1 LGARFG
7 GRPFSLRADHLY
19 SNIDLFGIVSRELP
33 GEVVRATGTR
43 PSILSRPPS
52 GRAGAARLLALA
64 TIASATTLSSSPSL
78 ALDPVI
84 DRFVAVPDCI
94 FPDPRRGILSY
105 TVSLAARIRIAAI
118 EETFL
123 FGPSITRTFHD
134 APGSFP
140 SSVRTNIA
148 DPRPSANVVAY
159 ELIATGEDGT
169 RVTRRL
175 DFRYRRAA
183 FDLLPPVAHLR
194 GTGPPPRETR
204 YESDANLVNVRSLSC
219 SFKFDARI
227 EGEDGRAGT
236 ARIFE
241 PRRGDQW
248 VSCIVAWG
256 SDAKARAGG
265 TVEWTARVRDR
276 CTQGVITHTA
286 RVNPIR

>member
-1 LGARFG
+1 
-7 GRPFSLRADHLY
+7 
-19 SNIDLFGIVSRELP
+19 
-33 GEVVRATGTR
+33 VRAGGTR
-43 PSILSRPPS
+43 PSILSRPAR
-52 GRAGAARLLALA
+52 GRAGAARLLALVA
-64 TIASATTLSSSPSL
+64 IASATALSSSPSL

-84 DRFVAVPDCI
+84 DRFEAVRDCI

-105 TVSLAARIRIAAI
+105 TVSLAARIRIVAI
-118 EETFL
+118 EEAFL
-123 FGPSITRTFHD
+123 FDITRPFHD
-134 APGSFP
+134 ARGSFP
-140 SSVRTNIA
+140 STVRTNIA
-148 DPRPSANVVAY
+148 DPRASANVVAY
-159 ELIATGEDGT
+159 ELVATGEDGT

-183 FDLLPPVAHLR
+183 FDLLPPVAHFR
-194 GTGPPPRETR
+194 GAGPPPRETR
-204 YESDANLVNVRSLSC
+204 YESDANLINVTSLSC

-248 VSCIVAWG
+248 MSCIIVWG

>member
-1 LGARFG
+1 
-7 GRPFSLRADHLY
+7 
-19 SNIDLFGIVSRELP
+19 
-33 GEVVRATGTR
+33 VRASGTR
-43 PSILSRPPS
+43 PSILPRPPCGS
-52 GRAGAARLLALA
+52 ASIARMFAVVA
-64 TIASATTLSSSPSL
+64 IASAIALPSSPSL

-118 EETFL
+118 ETTFF
-123 FGPSITRTFHD
+123 FGPRITRTFRD

-140 SSVRTNIA
+140 STVRTNIA
-148 DPRPSANVVAY
+148 DPRPTANVVAY
-159 ELIATGEDGT
+159 ELIAIGEDGT
-169 RVTRRL
+169 TVRRRL

-183 FDLLPPVAHLR
+183 FDLLPPVSHFR

-204 YESDANLVNVRSLSC
+204 YESDANLVNVTSLSC

-248 VSCIVAWG
+248 VSCIVVWG

-265 TVEWTARVRDR
+265 TVEWTTRVRDR